1 MGNIV
6 YKIVD
11 PAIGAPSPV
20 TATGTT
26 QLWPL
31 GYKMKAL
38 DFQTG
43 SAGSAANYGEFVY
56 QRGSNATHGCLVYID
71 SVSAK
76 AAGTAHTA
84 SIWPQM
90 GIAAGALSATNVFG
104 WVQVAG
110 ICDYAILTNTSMAAG
125 APVYLAS
132 TTGQIAST
140 CSAVGY
146 RVVGIAP
153 IVSYTSANSSVTVML
168 NYPQHIGVTA
178 NL

>member
-1 MGNIV
+1 MGAIV

-11 PAIGAPSPV
+11 PNIGAPSPV
-20 TATGTT
+20 TATGTV
-26 QLWPL
+26 QQWPL
-31 GYKMKAL
+31 GIKMRAL

-43 SAGSAANYGEFVY
+43 SAGSGANYGEFIY
-56 QRGSNATHGCLVYID
+56 LRGSDVTHGCLVFVD

-84 SIWPQM
+84 SIWPVM

-104 WVQVAG
+104 WVQVKG
-110 ICDYAILTNTSMAAG
+110 LCDYAIITNTTFAAG
-125 APVYLAS
+125 APVFLAS

-140 CSAVGY
+140 CGAVGY
-146 RVVGIAP
+146 RVIGINN
-153 IVSYTSANSSVTVML
+153 VVVYSSTQSSVTVML
-168 NYPQHIGVTA
+168 DYPQHIGKTA